1 MRQASEKR
9 DRPIEEEAVMEAS
22 WVAGGGG
29 RQNETKMSHRDQEQ
43 ERKRE
48 RRKGKSFLD
57 DCASVAG
64 LCGAA
69 RELTALVTAG

>member
-1 MRQASEKR
+1 MKR
-9 DRPIEEEAVMEAS
+9 EIDPLREEAVMEAS

-48 RRKGKSFLD
+48 RMKGKWFLD
-57 DCASVAG
+57 DCASAAG

-69 RELTALVTAG
+69 RELTVRVTAG

>member
-1 MRQASEKR
+1 MKR
-9 DRPIEEEAVMEAS
+9 EIDSLREEAVMEAS

-43 ERKRE
+43 ERKRD

-57 DCASVAG
+57 DCPSVAG

-69 RELTALVTAG
+69 RELTSLVTAG